1 TEPPPTRSRARPRI
15 LRPAAYRLRTPIR
28 TGLSVPRITVRLD
41 HQDSHERRINLTTDG
56 RLHQGKDRTRH
67 VGATDGRERAVD
79 NNAVQQSQFVYL
91 SGCETPVL
99 SRLTYVPGAPFTV
112 TMAFK
117 VAPGEWVEWEVARD
131 LLITGLHAPAGI

>member
-1 TEPPPTRSRARPRI
+1 M
-15 LRPAAYRLRTPIR
+15 
-28 TGLSVPRITVRLD
+28 
-41 HQDSHERRINLTTDG
+41 
-56 RLHQGKDRTRH
+56 
-67 VGATDGRERAVD
+67 D

-117 VAPGEWVEWEVARD
+117 VAPGEWVEWEFARD
-131 LLITGLHAPAGI
+131 LLITGLHAPAGIGDIRIQPDLPGQSDDMLVIELESPDGYAAVEISRNDVQRFVDATLARVPLGYESERLDIDTVIACLTTTRP